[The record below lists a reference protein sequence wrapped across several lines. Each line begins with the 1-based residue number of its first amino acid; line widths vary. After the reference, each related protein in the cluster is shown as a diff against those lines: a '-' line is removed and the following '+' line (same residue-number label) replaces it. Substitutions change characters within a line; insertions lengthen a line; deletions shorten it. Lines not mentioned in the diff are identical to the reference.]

1 METRNPLNLF
11 LLFFFF
17 NAAAVKINHFELVLA
32 HSRCSYYM
40 TEKVLRAGV
49 TFVHLEMLRNL
60 LCSQS
65 MVHSKSVSHLH
76 CEQMSVNN

>member
-11 LLFFFF
+11 LLFFF

-65 MVHSKSVSHLH
+65 MVHSKSVSQLH
-76 CEQMSVNN
+76 SEQMSVNN